1 MSSEQRKI
9 LIIDDE
15 PADRA
20 IVKYHLEQSEPGR
33 FVFFEAATGRAGVAE
48 AAKIAPDCILLDYNL
63 PDQDGVAVLQQLRDA
78 SGELRFAIVMLT
90 GMGDQHTAVA
100 AMKLGVMDYV
110 AKGPA
115 SAESLGRTV
124 RKAIEGYQL
133 RRELAQQRV
142 ALEQRNAAL
151 EAMQRTLVAEKERYQ
166 LLTEAIPQ
174 LVWTSNRDGTIAFAN
189 QRMREFAGKS
199 DGDRWD
205 LTTLLEDDDKGR
217 FAGAWSA
224 AIDNNQSF
232 EIELGCAAPRTMSTG
247 GTWCAAFPWPPRAST
262 RSPGSAPAPT
272 SRIRSAARKRFVSSR
287 NSTASACS
295 PAASPTTLTI
305 SWWAF

>member
-20 IVKYHLEQSEPGR
+20 LVKYYLEQSEPGR
-33 FVFFEAATGRAGVAE
+33 FVFYEASTGRAGVSE
-48 AAKIAPDCILLDYNL
+48 SAKVEPDCILLDYNL

-115 SAESLGRTV
+115 SAESLARTV

-151 EAMQRTLVAEKERYQ
+151 EAMQRTLVAEKEQYQ

-189 QRMREFAGKS
+189 QRMREFAGKA
-199 DGDRWD
+199 DGEPWD
-205 LTTLLEDDDKGR
+205 LTMLLQDDDRRR
-217 FAGAWSA
+217 FAGRL
-224 AIDNNQSF
+224 
-232 EIELGCAAPRTMSTG
+232 ERGHR
-247 GTWCAAFPWPPRAST
+247 
-262 RSPGSAPAPT
+262 
-272 SRIRSAARKRFVSSR
+272 
-287 NSTASACS
+287 
-295 PAASPTTLTI
+295 
-305 SWWAF
+305 

>member
-63 PDQDGVAVLQQLRDA
+63 PDQDGVAVLRQLRDA

-124 RKAIEGYQL
+124 GKAIEGYQL
-133 RRELAQQRV
+133 RRELAQTYKRF
-142 ALEQRNAAL
+142 ASLEQKKRQPRRCPCSSAPI
-151 EAMQRTLVAEKERYQ
+151 VAEK
-166 LLTEAIPQ
+166 
-174 LVWTSNRDGTIAFAN
+174 
-189 QRMREFAGKS
+189 
-199 DGDRWD
+199 
-205 LTTLLEDDDKGR
+205 DD
-217 FAGAWSA
+217 S
-224 AIDNNQSF
+224 
-232 EIELGCAAPRTMSTG
+232 
-247 GTWCAAFPWPPRAST
+247 
-262 RSPGSAPAPT
+262 PAPY
-272 SRIRSAARKRFVSSR
+272 RGDP
-287 NSTASACS
+287 TACLDFQS
-295 PAASPTTLTI
+295 
-305 SWWAF
+305 